1 MKNPFAIQQD
11 PCIEELRQRLEHI
24 DELLKILMKNTDK
37 GRPLNGRR
45 FLTDSELSQHL
56 RFSRRTLQE
65 YRSAGVLPYYL
76 ISGKVLYEEA
86 AIQKMLEKAY
96 KAPFAEKKLL

>member
-1 MKNPFAIQQD
+1 MKNPFGIQQD

-24 DELLKILMKNTDK
+24 DESVEMLKKSTDN

-45 FLTDSELSQHL
+45 FMTDSELSQHL

-65 YRSAGVLPYYL
+65 YRVAGVLPYYL
-76 ISGKVLYEEA
+76 ICGKLLYEEST
-86 AIQKMLEKAY
+86 IQEMLKKSY
-96 KAPFAEKKLL
+96 RAPFDDKQLI